1 MKITKTQQT
10 PALGKTKHQLGLLV
24 IASILLLG
32 LSGCTTDTTQ
42 LQKEV
47 DRLTA
52 ELDKYKAEEA
62 RVKYN
67 LSLMTKADVSMN
79 ARDWKGFN
87 EVHSDDVHVTSPDSP
102 APTKNKPDHLAVV
115 QSFVNAFPDHKIEQP
130 YVALIGQGD
139 YICAVHQN
147 GGTFTKPWHIPGT
160 DIVIPP
166 NGKKF
171 TMKMVTIAKAKG
183 DKLTEEMIIYD
194 MADMVKQLGLTEQ
207 K

>member
-1 MKITKTQQT
+1 MKKLKYIRTILFVFISTLSVSAIADT
-10 PALGKTKHQLGLLV
+10 P
-24 IASILLLG
+24 SIEA
-32 LSGCTTDTTQ
+32 
-42 LQKEV
+42 LQKKV
-47 DRLTA
+47 DELTA

-79 ARDWKGFN
+79 ARDWDGFN
-87 EVHSDDVHVTSPDSP
+87 EVHSDDVYVTTPDMP
-102 APTKNKPDHLAVV
+102 IPTENKSDHLDVV
-115 QSFVNAFPDHKIEQP
+115 KSFVNAFPDHKIEQP

-147 GGTFTKPWHIPGT
+147 GGTFTQPWHLPGT
-160 DIVIPP
+160 DTVIPP
-166 NGKKF
+166 NGKKY

-194 MADMVKQLGLTEQ
+194 MADMMKQLNLSSQ
-207 K
+207 